1 MCNDKPSPL
10 RPSLCLMTVCEN
22 CCRLSTTGDSDDLRT
37 EIVCEFRNS
46 NKLCVMEEV
55 SESGGELLELTFE
68 LTIDLF
74 EQSPSSKPQALLLHK
89 GSQRELFRMLN
100 VHKLTSQQSPRSYW
114 HPEFAQPM
122 SQIPFPLTFG
132 GQILISHKQSPP
144 SNWHSEM
151 LQMGSHCS

>member
-1 MCNDKPSPL
+1 M
-10 RPSLCLMTVCEN
+10 MVCAN
-22 CCRLSTTGDSDDLRT
+22 CCRLSTTGDSDNLRT
-37 EIVCEFRNS
+37 EIACEFRNS
-46 NKLCVMEEV
+46 NKLSVMKDV
-55 SESGGELLELTFE
+55 SESDGELLELTLE
-68 LTIDLF
+68 LT
-74 EQSPSSKPQALLLHK
+74 QSPSSKPQAWLLHK

-114 HPEFAQPM
+114 HPELAQPM
-122 SQIPFPLTFG
+122 SQTPFPLRFG